1 MDKKKCYENDVN
13 LQGFQEL
20 YASRNNLIDILEE
33 LNYDVM
39 EYIIEWIQI
48 TDEQQC
54 HALMQKMA
62 DESEIFLGEFIKTII
77 KINNITE
84 EMKKVAEYFQQI
96 EYLNKLSGISSKIL
110 KFVATNQSLYV

>member
-1 MDKKKCYENDVN
+1 MLKILE
-13 LQGFQEL
+13 ET
-20 YASRNNLIDILEE
+20 NNSILATATKYSIVPYDEE

-39 EYIIEWIQI
+39 EYIIEWIKI
-48 TDEQQC
+48 TEEQQC

-62 DESEIFLGEFIKTII
+62 CESEIFLGEFIKTII

-84 EMKKVAEYFQQI
+84 EMKKVAEYFQQL
-96 EYLNKLSGISSKIL
+96 EFLNKLCGVSGKIL